1 MMIEVWEAKKI
12 INEEAKLL
20 NRNEKYE
27 KIHILDSLNKVL
39 SEDIYSFDNLPPFDK
54 SAMDG
59 YAIRSGDTQNKE
71 NIILKIKSL
80 VKAGDFCEESIK
92 ENEAYKIMTGAM
104 IPSGS
109 DAVIQIESV
118 KTENGDLYISQE
130 VKKGNNIIKLGEEIL
145 KGDVPLKKGTLIR
158 PPEIGLLASLGY
170 EFITVYKAPTV
181 GIVITGDELIDIKS
195 EIENGK
201 IRNSNEYSLK
211 ALIKN
216 SNSEVYSVGI
226 VKDNRKALKEKILLA
241 FEKSDIVITSGGAS
255 VGDYDF
261 VKDIIHEIEAD
272 IKFTCVAIKPG
283 KPTSFA
289 VYKGKLFFALPG
301 NPSALINSFE
311 EFVKPAIKSMM
322 GITEKESEEF
332 PVVLKDTFKTKEGR
346 EKYIFVNIRKED
358 GVYYAYNSGSQC
370 SNHLRAM
377 CNSNGVLIIPKK
389 SANVSVGEVLNGKF
403 IFK

>member
-1 MMIEVWEAKKI
+1 MIDVWEAMKI
-12 INEEAKLL
+12 INGEIKLL
-20 NRNEKYE
+20 KPEKVYIVDCLNR
-27 KIHILDSLNKVL
+27 VL
-39 SEDIYSFDNLPPFDK
+39 SEDIFSFDNLPPFDK